1 MGERDSK
8 QKHIADVKTSTSL
21 QRAPNRRRSKQVAG
35 VNRQPTLEMLAYVD
49 LQESLSTTTMEFHM
63 TIQTRVSNLSPRQ
76 ASMLL
81 AVAITRAV
89 VNGIDFTLYL
99 SIEYLSNHLRKSGW
113 DTLYIKDERIRQT
126 ALLSELII
134 SSVEGNWLN
143 LVEVEEIDLEV
154 RQKIADTGW
163 LPSERTLMSW
173 KQVWDLEKYLKVRI
187 VPVENLMSRTPTT
200 AERYSGY
207 TRGYGNDGSPPTP
220 GKTRPSSELDGD
232 EVEEN
237 PPEFTL
243 QEFDHYIDI
252 INSIET
258 AKMKKKMK

>member
-1 MGERDSK
+1 MGERNSK
-8 QKHIADVKTSTSL
+8 QKHNASVKNSTSL
-21 QRAPNRRRSKQVAG
+21 QRASNRRRAKQVAG

-49 LQESLSTTTMEFHM
+49 LQESVSSTTMEFHM
-63 TIQTRVSNLSPRQ
+63 TIQTRVTNLTPRQ

-89 VNGIDFTLYL
+89 ANGIDFTLYL
-99 SIEYLSNHLRKSGW
+99 SIEYLANHLKRSGW

-126 ALLSELII
+126 CLLSELII

-143 LVEVEEIDLEV
+143 LIDEEQIDEEV
-154 RQKIADTGW
+154 RLKIITTGW

-173 KQVWDLEKYLKVRI
+173 KQVWDLEKFLKVRI
-187 VPVENLMSRTPTT
+187 VPMENLMSRTPST

-232 EVEEN
+232 EVESK

-258 AKMKKKMK
+258 AKAKKKRK